1 MNTKVVYVLTSTLSD
16 TYLEQMWISIY
27 SLRLV
32 QPDVY
37 IQVVTD
43 RQTSETLSGSR
54 AAWQLLVDNVLIID
68 CPVEYNSLLRSRYL
82 KTNLRSLLSGDYLF
96 VDTDTVFGAPIQ
108 EIDQIE
114 GDICGVL
121 DHVQSRLNRSYA
133 SFSRA
138 EKLGWGERIGDQPYI
153 NTGILLVRDTVE
165 AHRFYKIWN
174 SYWLEAIQKNIHFDQ
189 LAFSMAK
196 MDTGNL
202 VKEIP
207 AQWNYQ
213 IKGMSMGT
221 EYHQAKIFHYFSSV
235 PVTQWPMTIVESPL
249 VYSYIREHGEIS
261 SDLQERLHDPL
272 ALFQQRITCLNLQQQ
287 QFLTSPVY
295 RFLNR
300 HQSIC
305 HLLNRVASSIS
316 DIRAAIRR
324 L

>member
-27 SLRLV
+27 SLRFF
-32 QPDVY
+32 QPDAF

-43 RQTSETLSGSR
+43 RQTSETLIGTRS
-54 AAWQLLVDNVLIID
+54 AWQSLVDNVLVID
-68 CPVEYNSLLRSRYL
+68 CPAEYNSLLRSRFL

-138 EKLGWGERIGDQPYI
+138 EKLGWGERIGDQTYI
-153 NTGILLVRDTVE
+153 NTGILLVRDTTE
-165 AHRFYKIWN
+165 AHRFYEIWN
-174 SYWLEAIQKNIHFDQ
+174 RYWQEAIQKNIHFDQ

-196 MDTGNL
+196 MDTGDL

-213 IKGMSMGT
+213 IKGMTMGT
-221 EYHQAKIFHYFSSV
+221 VFRQAKIFHYFSSV
-235 PVTQWPMTIVESPL
+235 HVTQWPMTIVESPL
-249 VYSYIREHGEIS
+249 VYSYIREHGEIPH
-261 SDLQERLHDPL
+261 DLQERLQKPL
-272 ALFQQRITCLNLQQQ
+272 TLFQQRITCLNLQQQ
-287 QFLTSPVY
+287 QFLSSPVY
-295 RFLNR
+295 RFLSR

-305 HLLNRVASSIS
+305 RLLNRIADGLS
-316 DIRAAIRR
+316 DMRAAIRR
-324 L
+324 H

>member
-32 QPDVY
+32 QPDAF

-43 RQTSETLSGSR
+43 RQTSETLKGTRS
-54 AAWQLLVDNVLIID
+54 AWQSLVDNVLVID
-68 CPVEYNSLLRSRYL
+68 CPAEYNSLLRSRYL

-121 DHVQSRLNRSYA
+121 DHVQSRLKRTSP
-133 SFSRA
+133 SFRRA

-153 NTGILLVRDTVE
+153 NTGILLVKDSAV
-165 AHRFYKIWN
+165 AHRFYEIWN
-174 SYWLEAIQKNIHFDQ
+174 RYWQEAAKQNIHYDQ

-196 MDTGNL
+196 MDTGDL

-213 IKGMSMGT
+213 IKGMFLGT
-221 EYHQAKIFHYFSSV
+221 EYQQANIFHYFSSV
-235 PVTQWPMTIVESPL
+235 SVTQWPMTIVESPL
-249 VYSYIREHGEIS
+249 VYSYMREHGEIP

-300 HQSIC
+300 HQSVC
-305 HLLNRVASSIS
+305 HLLNRVASGLS

-324 L
+324 